1 MAPPPCCTTVMVSPT
16 STLFGLLLNG
26 LAVSVTLAMSRFVIS
41 TRCPPPFC
49 TVIIDM
55 LLASQEEQTYSAVTE
70 MVPSGSCAC
79 ATVGCVLSPITTS
92 SKANAAKAAEILTY
106 LFIIFPFHGCLV
118 SGPAEDGE
126 GGLWATPGLRTPVA
140 PTGLGHQG
148 PALERVPHRLTQS
161 RRFVRLSVNA
171 GWPPPFGS
179 NTTNGVSP
187 AAPALAK
194 ILSIARYLPRDPI
207 GL

>member
-1 MAPPPCCTTVMVSPT
+1 MLLTVVGSSVS
-16 STLFGLLLNG
+16 L
-26 LAVSVTLAMSRFVIS
+26 SVTSDDDVAESVSRVRRLRVH
-41 TRCPPPFC
+41 T
-49 TVIIDM
+49 
-55 LLASQEEQTYSAVTE
+55 SAD
-70 MVPSGSCAC
+70 
-79 ATVGCVLSPITTS
+79 VLRPITTS
-92 SKANAAKAAEILTY
+92 SNANAAKAAEILTY
-106 LFIIFPFHGCLV
+106 LFIIVPFHGCLV

-161 RRFVRLSVNA
+161 RRFVRFSVNA

>member
-1 MAPPPCCTTVMVSPT
+1 
-16 STLFGLLLNG
+16 
-26 LAVSVTLAMSRFVIS
+26 
-41 TRCPPPFC
+41 
-49 TVIIDM
+49 
-55 LLASQEEQTYSAVTE
+55 
-70 MVPSGSCAC
+70 MVPGPAPARSPLL
-79 ATVGCVLSPITTS
+79 CVLRPITTS
-92 SKANAAKAAEILTY
+92 SNANAAKAAEILTY